1 MKKLLIPSPAKAAA
15 KDSAP
20 FCIPHHSRHTP
31 PLIFPL
37 QASVCFC
44 KHTVFLCNR
53 CLFFFFFPFRLL
65 WKTCVYFLYIHL
77 LLLYPNSG
85 PQHVSLSSVTW
96 GIVSFSFT
104 LAFGFLYFCRL
115 QPGNWKMGHRKPGLL
130 HLSQF
135 VIAALVLFF

>member
-1 MKKLLIPSPAKAAA
+1 MKKLLIPSVAKAAA
-15 KDSAP
+15 KDPAP
-20 FCIPHHSRHTP
+20 FCMPHHSGHTP
-31 PLIFPL
+31 PLTFPL
-37 QASVCFC
+37 QAHVCFC
-44 KHTVFLCNR
+44 KHTAFLSNR
-53 CLFFFFFPFRLL
+53 CLFLPFQLL
-65 WKTCVYFLYIHL
+65 WKTCVHFLYVHF
-77 LLLYPNSG
+77 LLLYPNSV
-85 PQHVSLSSVTW
+85 QHVSLSSVTW

>member
-1 MKKLLIPSPAKAAA
+1 MKKLLIPSVAKAAA
-15 KDSAP
+15 KDPAP
-20 FCIPHHSRHTP
+20 FCMPHHSRHTP
-31 PLIFPL
+31 PLTFPL
-37 QASVCFC
+37 QARGCFC
-44 KHTVFLCNR
+44 KHTAFLSNR
-53 CLFFFFFPFRLL
+53 CLFFPFQLL
-65 WKTCVYFLYIHL
+65 WKMCVHFLYVHFL
-77 LLLYPNSG
+77 VLDANSA
-85 PQHVSLSSVTW
+85 QHISPSSVTW